1 MLHLPLRVC
10 LLVYTG
16 TGIRQLRSNV
26 DVSSYGPICPHPGTP
41 IQVHSKS
48 IVSAVQDRHPVR
60 NYFARPHAM
69 FTSIWFEHLICLRS

>member
-1 MLHLPLRVC
+1 MLHLPLCVC

-16 TGIRQLRSNV
+16 TGIRQLRSNI
-26 DVSSYGPICPHPGTP
+26 DVSSYNPFFPHLGAP

-48 IVSAVQDRHPVR
+48 IMGAVQGRNPVR
-60 NYFARPHAM
+60 NYFARPHAT